1 MGRSR
6 KDPYSRTEEI
16 ETNPSLPLDISSPPP
31 LVGHVN
37 FKYLHLPLD
46 IYVVHAF
53 CLINLSIHQQHYFLQ
68 SATPWINVHLNASPL
83 RRHFSPSL
91 NGKNF
96 LLGGGMDLFLDWPN
110 NYYTFCH
117 TILEI
122 YGYTVMQESLLPKL
136 RVCLNC
142 QSHLKLRH
150 CFNLKVDS
158 RMKWIRPPGSLR
170 TKNVWKTFASK
181 YGVLHLASKYG
192 QNWKKL
198 HFAFSLIGLRSILD
212 QTIWRCVPFIAA
224 FFLHSHVHTVA
235 GVPGLGPS
243 LKSVIFRVDF
253 KKH

>member
-1 MGRSR
+1 MQEVCFNNDFSLYHACKVQWAIPEKIHTPAQR
-6 KDPYSRTEEI
+6 KLKLTPL
-16 ETNPSLPLDISSPPP
+16 SLWTYLPPPP

-68 SATPWINVHLNASPL
+68 SANPWINVHLNASPL

-96 LLGGGMDLFLDWPN
+96 LLGGGMDLFLDRPN

-136 RVCLNC
+136 RLCLNC
-142 QSHLKLRH
+142 QSHHKLRH

-158 RMKWIRPPGSLR
+158 RTKWIRPPGSLR
-170 TKNVWKTFASK
+170 TKNV
-181 YGVLHLASKYG
+181 
-192 QNWKKL
+192 
-198 HFAFSLIGLRSILD
+198 
-212 QTIWRCVPFIAA
+212 
-224 FFLHSHVHTVA
+224 
-235 GVPGLGPS
+235 
-243 LKSVIFRVDF
+243 
-253 KKH
+253 